1 MTTKKIF
8 GPPGTGKTTYLLNT
22 VAELLQEPVSPERI
36 GYFSFTR
43 KAAHEARDRA
53 RERFVEL
60 PEASFINFRTLHS
73 LAFARLGVT
82 YNMMVKD
89 SDYRKFS
96 ETVGIELNVEK
107 DDDNITRASHPI
119 MDVIHLARVKLV
131 DVSVA
136 YNQSNL
142 GVSWHHFLYVY
153 QMYRKF
159 LVENNLMDF
168 TDLLENFANAPDEYY
183 PILDAVIIDEAQ
195 DLSPLQWRI
204 VDRLVK
210 RAPRSYIA
218 GDDDQAIFNFSG
230 ADVESFLGYPGEEIV
245 LKQSYRVPKS
255 VHEFCDHIVRRIKYR
270 VDKVWAPNPKEGSI
284 NTYGKFTDVDLT
296 KEGTW
301 LILSSTNYMLN
312 DVSSYLKSLG
322 LLYERNHARSIAEST
337 IDAVYAWTA
346 LTKDQQIPAGEVK
359 KIYDLMSSQQIARGF
374 KRFKGPEDELY
385 DYAKLAKD
393 YGLTADKTLPWYE
406 ALDKMSDDKQ
416 IYIRA
421 ALRRGQ
427 SLRGMPRIRLS
438 TIHGA
443 KGGEADHVI
452 LLTDLSTKFMEE
464 YYYRPDNVT
473 RLLYVGVTRTKDSL
487 HLIYPKDTRK
497 AFVL

>member
-1 MTTKKIF
+1 MIKKIF

-22 VAELLQEPVSPERI
+22 VADLLQEGISPERI

-53 RERFVEL
+53 REKFSDL
-60 PEASFINFRTLHS
+60 ADTSFINFRTLHS
-73 LAFARLGVT
+73 LAFGRLGIT
-82 YNMMVKD
+82 HNMMIKD

-96 ETVGIELNVEK
+96 ETVGIELSVDR
-107 DDDNITRASHPI
+107 DDDGITRASHPI
-119 MDVIHLARVKLV
+119 MDIINLARVKNI

-142 GVSWHHFLYVY
+142 DVSWHHFLYVY

-159 LVENNLMDF
+159 LVENNLWDF
-168 TDLLENFANAPDEYY
+168 TDLLENFANADDEYY
-183 PILDAVIIDEAQ
+183 PLLDAVIIDEAQ

-210 RAPRSYIA
+210 RAPRSFIA
-218 GDDDQAIFNFSG
+218 GDDDQAIFSFSG
-230 ADVESFLGYPGEEIV
+230 ADVESFLSYPGEEIV
-245 LKQSYRVPKS
+245 LKQSYRVPRS
-255 VHEFCDHIVRRIKYR
+255 VHELCSRIVNRIKYR
-270 VDKVWAPNPKEGSI
+270 VDKVWAPNQREGSI
-284 NTYGKFTDVDLT
+284 NTYGRFTDVDLSR
-296 KEGTW
+296 EGTW

-312 DVSSYLKSLG
+312 EVCSYLKSLG
-322 LLYERNHARSIAEST
+322 LLYEKNHVRSIPESV
-337 IDAVYAWTA
+337 IDAVYSWTM
-346 LTKDQQIPAGEVK
+346 LGKKHGIPAAEVK
-359 KIYDLMSSQQIARGF
+359 KVYELMSSKQIARGF
-374 KRFKGPEDELY
+374 KRFNGAEDVLY
-385 DYAKLAKD
+385 YYDMLVKD
-393 YGLTADKTLPWYE
+393 HGLMIDKDLPWYE
-406 ALDKMSDDKQ
+406 ALDKLSDDRQ

-427 SLRGMPRIRLS
+427 SLRGVPRIRLS

-464 YYYRPDNVT
+464 YHYRPDTIN

-497 AFVL
+497 AFAL